1 MASARERNGR
11 WIGLYRDTAGKQ
23 KSAGTYDTKKI
34 ALAHAAAVEAGI
46 PATVVEV
53 SREVKSGTVR
63 EYAETWLESHGIQ
76 APTRQGYRG
85 MLRKHVL
92 PVIGDRALSRV
103 TPEHMRG
110 LFRALE
116 AKGMSSASLVKIHS
130 ICRAM
135 FRTAL
140 EDARITSNPMAGI
153 KTRGEVNR
161 EMKILTPEQYAALMK
176 ATPEHYRLLVRTA
189 VSTGCRLGELME
201 LRPEDLRGNM
211 LVISRTVQVVNKP
224 RAYIVKA
231 GTKNGK
237 SRTVRITADLAQE
250 LREAGTPGQL
260 LFTRPGGRYL
270 PQNDADGWWKRA
282 TKAAGIEGFRFHDLR
297 HTAISWWVHAG
308 MPLENVRDRAGHSS
322 LAITSR
328 YVHAREDAE
337 RDVLEALGA
346 VLAVAA

>member
-1 MASARERNGR
+1 VASARERNGR
-11 WIGLYRDTAGKQ
+11 WTGLYRGQDGKQ
-23 KSAGTYDTKKI
+23 RSAGTYDTKKAAI
-34 ALAHAAAVEAGI
+34 AHAAAKEAGI
-46 PATVVEV
+46 PAPVEV
-53 SREVKSGTVR
+53 PREVRAGTVR
-63 EYAETWLESHGIQ
+63 EYAETWVETHGIQ

-110 LFRALE
+110 LFRSLE
-116 AKGMSSASLVKIHS
+116 AKGMSGASLVKVHT

-140 EDARITSNPMAGI
+140 EDARITTNPMAGI

-161 EMKILTPEQYAALMK
+161 AMRILSPEQYTALIK
-176 ATPEHYRLLVRTA
+176 ATPGQYKLLVRTA

-201 LRPEDLRGNM
+201 MRPEDIRGNT
-211 LVISRTVQVVNKP
+211 LVVSRTVQVMNRP
-224 RAYIVKA
+224 RVYLVKQ

-237 SRTVRITADLAQE
+237 SRTVRITPEQAQE
-250 LREAGTPGQL
+250 LREAAQPGQL

-270 PQNDADGWWKRA
+270 PQNDNDGWWKRA
-282 TKAAGIEGFRFHDLR
+282 TKAAGIEGVRFHDLR

-308 MPLENVRDRAGHSS
+308 MPIENARDRAGHSS

-328 YVHAREDAE
+328 YVHSREDAE
-337 RDVLEALGA
+337 VSVLEALGA
-346 VLAVAA
+346 VLKAA